1 MEEGLLNR
9 QLCEIR
15 GAEKESFQVL
25 IAHNPQ
31 YFQEYAGWGAD
42 LTVSGHVHGGIIR
55 LPLIGGVISPAI
67 ALFPKYD
74 GGKFVRDGKTMI
86 LSRGLGTH
94 TIHVRFY
101 NPGEVAVIRVRRG

>member
-1 MEEGLLNR
+1 MNSMEDNLIDRMVGHSDKNR
-9 QLCEIR
+9 
-15 GAEKESFQVL
+15 FQVL

-31 YFQEYAGWGAD
+31 YFNEYTEWGAD
-42 LTVSGHVHGGIIR
+42 LTVSGHVHGGIVR

-67 ALFPKYD
+67 ALFPRFD
-74 GGKFVRDGKTMI
+74 GGKFEKEGNTMI

-101 NPGEVAVIRVRRG
+101 NPGEVCVIRIRKA